1 MPRPSRRPR
10 ALAGAGAVLALLVG
24 LLTSCAEPDP
34 GLTIGAGASTGLPLT
49 KISVGII
56 PIIDV
61 APIYLGI
68 QKGYF
73 AQRGLDV
80 RPVIAQT
87 GGEIAEK
94 VLAGQVD
101 IGFSNVVSLLAAREK
116 GADVIAVAAGVSST
130 GDPKKDVNGV
140 VVGKGSPLRTA
151 KDLEG
156 KKVAVNALNNIGD
169 TTVSAA
175 VDKAGGDPSKVTF
188 VPMPFP
194 DMPAAVKAGTVDA
207 AWLSEPFVSS
217 VVAGGGRIL
226 FNNLT
231 ETYSKV
237 QIAAYFTTASFREK
251 QPVVLDRFV
260 SALNDSLAYARD
272 HQVQVREIVTTYT
285 KIPREVAVSVN
296 LPDWPVGLDE
306 ESLVAVGKA
315 ARRYGTLQKAP
326 DVDGL
331 VG

>member
-1 MPRPSRRPR
+1 
-10 ALAGAGAVLALLVG
+10 VLVLLVG
-24 LLTSCAEPDP
+24 LLAGCAEPDP
-34 GLTIGAGASTGLPLT
+34 GLTIGDGRPSAADLT
-49 KISVGII
+49 EVTVGII

-80 RPVIAQT
+80 KPVIAQT

-94 VLAGQVD
+94 VLAGQIDV
-101 IGFSNVVSLLAAREK
+101 GFSNVVSLLAAREK
-116 GADVIAVAAGVSST
+116 GAGVVAVAAGVSST
-130 GDPKKDVNGV
+130 GDPGKDVNGV
-140 VVGKGSPLRTA
+140 VVGKGSPLKTA

-156 KKVAVNALNNIGD
+156 RKVAVNALNNIGD

-194 DMPAAVKAGTVDA
+194 DMPAAVEAGKVDA

-237 QIAAYFTTASFREK
+237 QIAAYFTTETFRQENA
-251 QPVVLDRFV
+251 VVVDRFAA
-260 SALNDSLAYARD
+260 ALNDSLAYARD
-272 HQVQVREIVTTYT
+272 HQVAVREIVTTYT
-285 KIPREVAVSVN
+285 KIPRDVAVSVN
-296 LPDWPVGLDE
+296 LPDWPVGLDRA
-306 ESLVAVGKA
+306 SLTAVGTA
-315 ARRYGTLQKAP
+315 ARRYGTLKKAP

-331 VG
+331 LG